1 MTELFDRQFID
12 RFIGNITQAVERAT
26 SKTVMHIYGD
36 VVLATPVDK
45 GPLRAS
51 WVYGEGKPSNEIP
64 TFPESSSGS
73 PVTAP
78 QLRLE
83 ARLDSKV
90 SHHLVNNQPYGEKI
104 EGGSSK
110 QAPSGIITPL
120 EPRMKAVFE
129 AYMEQES
136 P

>member
-1 MTELFDRQFID
+1 MSQIYNKQFID
-12 RFIGNITQAVERAT
+12 RFIGDLTRSVETAT
-26 SKTVMHIYGD
+26 SKTMMHIYGD

-45 GPLRAS
+45 GPLRAN
-51 WVYGEGKPSNEIP
+51 WLYGEGKPSNEVR

-73 PVTAP
+73 PVAAP

-104 EGGSSK
+104 EQGSSQ
-110 QAPSGIITPL
+110 QAPAGIITPL
-120 EPRMKAVFE
+120 EPRLKALFE
-129 AYMEQES
+129 GYLSQVT